1 MESSWG
7 RIVWI
12 FFHTFA
18 EKVDATF
25 FEENI
30 DTCLNIVTTICRNL
44 PCPVCTVHAN
54 MFLRK
59 HQIKQLVKTKEEL
72 KRYLFLF
79 HNHVNTITRKA
90 NPQIDILTMYKRAV
104 FDRVALTFVKTY
116 NNRAP
121 FTRAYADKMNRS
133 GVAKDT
139 MSFLKQNYRFF
150 SN

>member
-1 MESSWG
+1 MQATWG

-18 EKVDATF
+18 EKIDATF

-30 DTCLNIVTTICRNL
+30 DACLNIVVTICQNL

-59 HQIKQLVKTKEEL
+59 HRIKQLVKTKDDF

-79 HNHVNTITRKA
+79 HNHANTITRKA
-90 NPQIDILTMYKRAV
+90 SSKIDILSIYERAV
-104 FDRVALTFVKTY
+104 FDRVALAFVKTY
-116 NNRAP
+116 NNRSP
-121 FTRAYADKMNRS
+121 FTRAYADKLSRS
-133 GVAKDT
+133 NVAKDT
-139 MSFLKQNYRFF
+139 MNFLKQNYKFF